1 MSDHYTS
8 DKLPLKTFWEAVE
21 RRLAECSADDLRAI
35 LRAMARQVGPSERSS
50 FLTRLGVGTVSVPTL
65 RTPWEDLLADIDDL
79 AQEIHD
85 AMENADEWEEEHGWE
100 YEYEGDSLG
109 PYEEFVEP
117 LTALFEQTGLAFDG
131 GQIAL
136 ARQAYEKLLD
146 LIHLE
151 DDYGRGVNPSDLPQ
165 EEMQE
170 AAARYLRA
178 VYESEPPARR
188 PAALYDPMRS
198 ARSRFGLRRRP
209 VLEDILQISPRS
221 LPDQEAFLSA
231 WIAFLRAQSDSD
243 ADAWLREAICLSEGT
258 AGLERLALTE
268 GQKHPRAYLD
278 WFAALEQEG
287 KHAAVLAA
295 ARQALDALP
304 ADLPIRAAIADHL
317 CAAAA
322 ALHDPQTLLLG
333 RWEAF
338 AAKPTLA
345 RLLDLREA
353 APTGEERMTWMHR
366 AIGHIEATMA
376 RVGDGTAVAY
386 PAVAYPAVAYTGAYS
401 WELDD
406 LELPARPGPVLLLHA
421 RLLAGD
427 LEAAHRSV
435 TDRPVLGWSGA
446 SSDQAVAVSFF
457 LVLLSGRSADAL
469 PPNLADLWSQSLGTG
484 IGYGYYGA
492 EGTLIRR
499 LERVYAEHLAQGVL
513 SGVLALSPEQQQERL
528 AWCLE
533 VARRRVGAIVGNQHR
548 KSYGKAAT
556 LTVACAEV
564 LRARGEP
571 SAARAFVA
579 EIGGQFPRHRAFQDE
594 LKRAVQGMER
604 AFR

>member
-100 YEYEGDSLG
+100 YEYEEDSLG

-117 LTALFEQTGLAFDG
+117 LTALFEQTGLAFDSG
-131 GQIAL
+131 EIAL
-136 ARQAYEKLLD
+136 ACQAYEKLFD
-146 LIHLE
+146 LIDLE
-151 DDYGRGVNPSDLPQ
+151 DDYGRGINPSDLPQ
-165 EEMQE
+165 EEIQE

-188 PAALYDPMRS
+188 PATLYDQMRQ
-198 ARSRFGLRRRP
+198 AHSRFGLRRRP
-209 VLEDILQISPRS
+209 MLEDLLQISPRP

-231 WIAFLRAQSDSD
+231 WIAFLRAQSDPD
-243 ADAWLREAICLSEGT
+243 ADAWLREAIRLSEGM

-287 KHAAVLAA
+287 KHAAVLAV

-304 ADLPIRAAIADHL
+304 ADLPIRAAIADRL

-322 ALHDPQTLLLG
+322 ALHDPQTLLRG

-345 RLLDLREA
+345 RLLDLWEA

-366 AIGHIEATMA
+366 AIGQIEATIA
-376 RVGDGTAVAY
+376 RVGDGTAVSYPAVSY
-386 PAVAYPAVAYTGAYS
+386 PAVASP

-406 LELPARPGPVLLLHA
+406 LERPARPGPVLLLHA

-435 TDRPVLGWSGA
+435 TDKPVLGWSSA

-457 LVLLSGRSADAL
+457 LALLSGLSADAL
-469 PPNLADLWSQSLGTG
+469 PPNLADLWSQSLGTSVG
-484 IGYGYYGA
+484 YGA

-499 LERVYAEHLAQGVL
+499 LERVYAEHLAQGVH

-528 AWCLE
+528 AWCLD
-533 VARRRVGAIVGNQHR
+533 VARRRVEAIVGHQHR
-548 KSYGKAAT
+548 RSYGKAAT
-556 LTVACAEV
+556 LAVACAEV

-571 SAARAFVA
+571 PAR
-579 EIGGQFPRHRAFQDE
+579 
-594 LKRAVQGMER
+594 L
-604 AFR
+604 

>member
-1 MSDHYTS
+1 MSDPYTS
-8 DKLPLKTFWEAVE
+8 DKLPLRTFWEAVE

-35 LRAMARQVGPSERSS
+35 LRAMAREVRPSERSS
-50 FLTRLGVGTVSVPTL
+50 FLTRLGVGSVSVPEP
-65 RTPWEDLLADIDDL
+65 RTPWENLLADMDDL
-79 AQEIHD
+79 AQEIQD

-100 YEYEGDSLG
+100 YEYEEDSLG

-117 LTALFEQTGLAFDG
+117 LTALFERTGLAFDG
-131 GQIAL
+131 GEIAL
-136 ARQAYEKLLD
+136 ARQAYEELLD

-151 DDYGRGVNPSDLPQ
+151 DDYGRGINPSDLPQ

-209 VLEDILQISPRS
+209 MLEDLLQISPRP

-231 WIAFLRAQSDSD
+231 WIAFLRAQSDPD
-243 ADAWLREAICLSEGT
+243 ADAWLREAIRLSEGT
-258 AGLERLALTE
+258 AGLKRLALTE
-268 GQKHPRAYLD
+268 GQRHPRAYLD

-322 ALHDPQTLLLG
+322 VLHDPPALLLG

-338 AAKPTLA
+338 AAKPILA
-345 RLLDLREA
+345 RLLDLWEA
-353 APTGEERMTWMHR
+353 APAGEERMTWMHR

-376 RVGDGTAVAY
+376 RVGDGSAIAYPVAY
-386 PAVAYPAVAYTGAYS
+386 P

-406 LELPARPGPVLLLHA
+406 LERPAHPGPVLLLHA

-435 TDRPVLGWSGA
+435 TGKPVLGWSSD

-457 LVLLSGRSADAL
+457 LVLLSGRPADAL
-469 PPNLADLWSQSLGTG
+469 PPNLAGLWSQSLGTS

-499 LERVYAEHLAQGVL
+499 LEQVYAEHLAQGVR

-528 AWCLE
+528 AWCLD
-533 VARRRVGAIVGNQHR
+533 VARRRVEAIVGNQHR

-556 LTVACAEV
+556 LAVACAEV

-571 SAARAFVA
+571 TAARAFVA

-604 AFR
+604 AA

>member
-1 MSDHYTS
+1 MPDPDTS
-8 DKLPLKTFWEAVE
+8 GKLPLKTFWEAVE

-35 LRAMARQVGPSERSS
+35 LRAMARQVRPSERSS
-50 FLTRLGVGTVSVPTL
+50 FLTRLCVGFVSVPAP

-85 AMENADEWEEEHGWE
+85 AMENADEWEEEEHGWDYDYD
-100 YEYEGDSLG
+100 YEEDGLG
-109 PYEEFVEP
+109 PYEGFIEP
-117 LTALFEQTGLAFDG
+117 LTALFERTGLAFDSG
-131 GQIAL
+131 EIAL

-151 DDYGRGVNPSDLPQ
+151 DDYGRGIGLADLPQ
-165 EEMQE
+165 EEIQE

-188 PAALYDPMRS
+188 PATLYEQMGWV
-198 ARSRFGLRRRP
+198 RSRFDLRRRP
-209 VLEDILQISPRS
+209 MLEDLLLISPRS

-231 WIAFLRAQSDSD
+231 WIAFLRARSDPD
-243 ADAWLREAICLSEGT
+243 ADAWLREAIRLSEGT

-322 ALHDPQTLLLG
+322 ALHDPPTLLLG

-345 RLLDLREA
+345 RLLDLWEA
-353 APTGEERMTWMHR
+353 APAGEGRVTWMRR

-376 RVGDGTAVAY
+376 RQKPGGPYLPDL
-386 PAVAYPAVAYTGAYS
+386 S
-401 WELDD
+401 WMQDD
-406 LELPARPGPVLLLHA
+406 LERPAHPGPVLLLHA

-435 TDRPVLGWSGA
+435 TGRPVLGWSNA

-457 LVLLSGRSADAL
+457 LVLLSGRPADAL
-469 PPNLADLWSQSLGTG
+469 PPNLAGLWSQSLGTS
-484 IGYGYYGA
+484 IGYREYGGLGA
-492 EGTLIRR
+492 QGLAPLVQR
-499 LERVYAEHLAQGVL
+499 LEQVYAEHLAQGVR
-513 SGVLALSPEQQQERL
+513 SGVLALSPEQQQKRL
-528 AWCLE
+528 VWCLD
-533 VARRRVGAIVGNQHR
+533 VARRRVEAIVGHQHR
-548 KSYGKAAT
+548 RSYGKAAT
-556 LTVACAEV
+556 LAGACAEV
-564 LRARGEP
+564 LRVRGEP
-571 SAARAFVA
+571 TAARAFVA
-579 EIGGQFPRHRAFQDE
+579 EIGGRFPRHRAFQDE
-594 LKRAVQGMER
+594 LKKAVQGMER
-604 AFR
+604 ALGREG

>member
-1 MSDHYTS
+1 MSDPYTS

-35 LRAMARQVGPSERSS
+35 LRAMAREVRPSERSS
-50 FLTRLGVGTVSVPTL
+50 FLTRLGVGAVSVPTP
-65 RTPWEDLLADIDDL
+65 RTPWENLLADIDDL

-85 AMENADEWEEEHGWE
+85 AMENADEWEEAHGWE
-100 YEYEGDSLG
+100 YEYEEDSLG

-117 LTALFEQTGLAFDG
+117 LTALFERTGLAFDSG
-131 GQIAL
+131 EIAL

-188 PAALYDPMRS
+188 PAALYEPMRS
-198 ARSRFGLRRRP
+198 ARSRFGLRWRSM
-209 VLEDILQISPRS
+209 LEDILQISPRP
-221 LPDQEAFLSA
+221 LPDQEAFLNA

-243 ADAWLREAICLSEGT
+243 ADAWLREAIRLSEGT

-304 ADLPIRAAIADHL
+304 ANLPIRAAIADHL

-322 ALHDPQTLLLG
+322 ALHDPPTLLLG

-345 RLLDLREA
+345 RLLGLWEA
-353 APTGEERMTWMHR
+353 APAGEERMTWMHR

-376 RVGDGTAVAY
+376 RIGDGNAVAY
-386 PAVAYPAVAYTGAYS
+386 PAIAYPVAYP

-406 LELPARPGPVLLLHA
+406 LERPAHPGPVLLLHA

-427 LEAAHRSV
+427 LEVAYRSV
-435 TDRPVLGWSGA
+435 TDRPVLGWSSA

-469 PPNLADLWSQSLGTG
+469 PPNLAGLWSQTLGTG
-484 IGYGYYGA
+484 IGYEGYDA

-499 LERVYAEHLAQGVL
+499 LEQVYAEHLAQGVR

-528 AWCLE
+528 AWCLD
-533 VARRRVGAIVGNQHR
+533 VARRRVEAIVGNQHR
-548 KSYGKAAT
+548 KSYGKAAA
-556 LTVACAEV
+556 LAVACAEV

-579 EIGGQFPRHRAFQDE
+579 EIGGRFPRHRAFQDE

>member
-1 MSDHYTS
+1 MSDPYTS

-35 LRAMARQVGPSERSS
+35 MRAMAREVHPSERSS
-50 FLTRLGVGTVSVPTL
+50 FLTRLGVGAVSVPKP
-65 RTPWEDLLADIDDL
+65 RTPWENLLADMDDL
-79 AQEIHD
+79 AQEIQD

-100 YEYEGDSLG
+100 YEYEEDSLG

-131 GQIAL
+131 GEITL

-151 DDYGRGVNPSDLPQ
+151 DDYGRGIGPADLPP

-209 VLEDILQISPRS
+209 MLEDLLQISPRP

-231 WIAFLRAQSDSD
+231 WIAFLRTQSDPD
-243 ADAWLREAICLSEGT
+243 ADAWLREAIRLSEGT
-258 AGLERLALTE
+258 AGLKRLALTE

-304 ADLPIRAAIADHL
+304 ANLPIRAAIADHL

-322 ALHDPQTLLLG
+322 ALHDPPALLLG

-338 AAKPTLA
+338 AAKPILA
-345 RLLDLREA
+345 RLLDLWEA
-353 APTGEERMTWMHR
+353 TPAGEERVTWMRR
-366 AIGHIEATMA
+366 AIGQIEAVMA
-376 RVGDGTAVAY
+376 RQKPGGPYLPDL
-386 PAVAYPAVAYTGAYS
+386 S
-401 WELDD
+401 WMQDD
-406 LELPARPGPVLLLHA
+406 LERPARPDPVLLLHA

-427 LEAAHRSV
+427 LEVAYRSV
-435 TDRPVLGWSGA
+435 TDRPVLGWSSV

-457 LVLLSGRSADAL
+457 LVLLSGRPADAL
-469 PPNLADLWSQSLGTG
+469 PPNLAGLWSQTLGTG
-484 IGYGYYGA
+484 IGYEGYGA

-499 LERVYAEHLAQGVL
+499 LEQVYAEHLAQGVR

-528 AWCLE
+528 AWCLD
-533 VARRRVGAIVGNQHR
+533 VARRRVEAIVGNQHR

-556 LTVACAEV
+556 LAVACAEA
-564 LRARGEP
+564 LWARGES

-579 EIGGQFPRHRAFQDE
+579 EIGGRFPRHRAFQDE